1 MVQEMSDG
9 GLKTVRRALF
19 LAALTAA
26 GLLRAGESARVV
38 EIRGATAI
46 TNRMPVADGR
56 LEFAANRFA
65 GADAV
70 KVILDA
76 ACATRGEE
84 GFFVLPNN
92 MLGSFRETAG
102 GHVLQEPPMSF
113 FGMKTPRGTFVSEAF
128 GWTLW
133 HSIEVTVEDGRYA
146 VAHVFDL
153 REERPAEAFGVTFEP
168 LPATAGY
175 PEMAAAY
182 RAHKLDGGIVRPIR
196 ARCADQPELAGAAT
210 SVEVRVRQAWKPAP
224 SKVPEQNEF
233 NEPPLHVAVTFE
245 RALDLVRACRGAGI
259 ASAEFCLVGWN
270 RGGHDGAY
278 PQLWPVE
285 PALGGAEGLK
295 RLVAEARDLGYRIVL
310 HNNFQDTYTVAE
322 GWDEGDM
329 SHDRQGEVRSNAGSG
344 YVWSGG
350 RTYLACPKRMWEKYV
365 RKDMHRIAALGC
377 RGLHY
382 SDVISNY
389 RHPCCFDSRHPCSRR
404 EGVRYYL
411 KMLEEMRRTVGGAFS
426 EGPHDFVAGG
436 LDACLYV
443 TVSDPSGKDLPR
455 LMDRFVPLWQLV
467 YHGII
472 LSSPYH
478 SCMNYTVKSD
488 ENRLA
493 LVEFGGRPVFYV
505 HHDFFDDTRWKGKGD
520 LSVASDED
528 LAAAVREIRKGADEY
543 ARLADLQF
551 EYMTGHRLLAPGVAL
566 TTYGNGAR
574 TVVNR
579 TRSPFVFE
587 GVEIPARDWRRL

>member
-1 MVQEMSDG
+1 MKQ
-9 GLKTVRRALF
+9 ALF

-26 GLLRAGESARVV
+26 GLLRAGETARVIEV
-38 EIRGATAI
+38 RGATAV

-56 LEFAANRFA
+56 LELSADRFA
-65 GADAV
+65 DADAV

-92 MLGSFRETAG
+92 MLGSFRETMG

-113 FGMKTPRGTFVSEAF
+113 FGMKTPRRTFISEAF
-128 GWTLW
+128 GWELW
-133 HSIEVTVEDGRYA
+133 HSIEVTVRNGEYEL
-146 VAHVFDL
+146 AHVFDL
-153 REERPAEAFGVTFEP
+153 REEKPDCPFGVTVEF
-168 LPATAGY
+168 LSDDADYPA
-175 PEMAAAY
+175 MAAAY
-182 RAHKLDGGIVRPIR
+182 RTHKLAKGLVRPIR
-196 ARCADQPELAGAAT
+196 ERMQTQPELQGAVT

-224 SKVPEQNEF
+224 SKVVEQNEF
-233 NEPPLHVAVTFE
+233 NEPPLHVAVTFD
-245 RALDLVRACRGAGI
+245 RALELVRACKEAGVPPL
-259 ASAEFCLVGWN
+259 EFCLVGWN
-270 RGGHDGAY
+270 KGGHDGCY

-285 PALGGAEGLK
+285 PALGGETGLR
-295 RLVAEARDLGYRIVL
+295 RLVAEARGLGYRVVL
-310 HNNFQDTYTVAE
+310 HNNFQDTYSIAE

-329 SHDRQGEVRSNAGSG
+329 SHDRDGEVRSNEGSK

-350 RTYLACPKRMWEKYV
+350 RTYYACPKRMWERYV
-365 RKDMHRIAALGC
+365 RKDMHKIGALGC

-389 RHPCCFDSRHPCSRR
+389 RHPCCFDSRHPCSRK
-404 EGVRYYL
+404 EGVRYYM
-411 KMLEEMRRTVGGAFS
+411 KMLEEMRRTVGGTFS

-436 LDACLYV
+436 VDACFYV

-505 HHDFFDDTRWKGKGD
+505 HHDFFDDTQWKGKGD
-520 LSVASDED
+520 LSVASDEE

>member
-1 MVQEMSDG
+1 MKQ
-9 GLKTVRRALF
+9 ALF

-26 GLLRAGESARVV
+26 GLLHAGETARVIEV
-38 EIRGATAI
+38 RGATAI

-56 LEFAANRFA
+56 LELAADRFA

-92 MLGSFRETAG
+92 MLGSFRETTG

-113 FGMKTPRGTFVSEAF
+113 FGMKTPRRTFISEAF
-128 GWTLW
+128 GWELW
-133 HSIEVTVEDGRYA
+133 HSIEVTVRNGEYEI
-146 VAHVFDL
+146 AHVFDL
-153 REERPAEAFGVTFEP
+153 REEMPDCPFGVTVEF
-168 LPATAGY
+168 LSDDADYPA
-175 PEMAAAY
+175 MAAAY
-182 RAHKLDGGIVRPIR
+182 RAHKLAKGLVRPIR
-196 ARCADQPELAGAAT
+196 ERMQTQPELQGAVT

-224 SKVPEQNEF
+224 SKVVEQNEF
-233 NEPPLHVAVTFE
+233 NEPPLHVAVTFD
-245 RALDLVRACRGAGI
+245 RALELVRACKEAGI
-259 ASAEFCLVGWN
+259 PPLEFCLVGWN
-270 RGGHDGAY
+270 KGGHDGCY

-285 PALGGAEGLK
+285 PALGGETGLR
-295 RLVAEARDLGYRIVL
+295 RLVAEARGLGYRVVL
-310 HNNFQDTYTVAE
+310 HNNFQDTYSIAE

-329 SHDRQGEVRSNAGSG
+329 SHDRNGEVRSNEGSK

-350 RTYLACPKRMWEKYV
+350 RTYYACPKRMWERYV
-365 RKDMHRIAALGC
+365 RKDMHKIGALGC

-389 RHPCCFDSRHPCSRR
+389 RHPCCFDSRHPCSRK
-404 EGVRYYL
+404 EGVRYYM
-411 KMLEEMRRTVGGAFS
+411 KMLEEMRRTVGGTFS

-436 LDACLYV
+436 VDACFYV

-505 HHDFFDDTRWKGKGD
+505 HHDFFDDTQWKGKGD
-520 LSVASDED
+520 LSVASDEE